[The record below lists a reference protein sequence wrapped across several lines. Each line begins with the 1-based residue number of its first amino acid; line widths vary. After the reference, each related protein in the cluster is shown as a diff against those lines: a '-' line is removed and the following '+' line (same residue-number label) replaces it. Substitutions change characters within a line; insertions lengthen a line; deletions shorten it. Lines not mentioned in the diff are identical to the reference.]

1 MRKSTGYLIR
11 EGLKNVWANRL
22 MSLASIGVLVACMT
36 IIGLAILVTT
46 NLNKGMNDLQ
56 NENVVMAYFNDK
68 NSVLYP
74 IDGSEIPK
82 DKNISEDKYLV
93 HNEEEAKAVCEKI
106 KALSF
111 VSKVEYISADAA
123 LENYKNNY
131 VDGDSAYLVYLE
143 GDENPMSMCA
153 KITFNSLEN
162 FDNYKEQI
170 KTIEGV
176 NVVVGASDVAKTV
189 NNISDAVAV
198 AGLFIIVILMIIAL
212 VIVSNTIRV
221 TMYNRKL
228 EISIMK
234 AVGATDSFIRLPFL
248 IEGIVLGILSALLS
262 LGITYG
268 VYALAGDKIKQALG
282 GTGLIAF
289 RNMLPR
295 LTLIYVLLGI
305 LAGIIG
311 SFIILSKYLKKEGSE
326 FSAL

>member
-1 MRKSTGYLIR
+1 MRKSTGYLFR

-22 MSLASIGVLVACMT
+22 MSIASIGVLVACMT

-74 IDGSEIPK
+74 IDGSELPK

-106 KALSF
+106 QALSF
-111 VSKVEYISADAA
+111 VKSVEYISADAA

-153 KITFNSLEN
+153 KVTFNSLDN
-162 FDNYKEQI
+162 FDAYKEQI
-170 KTIEGV
+170 KAVEGV
-176 NVVVGASDVAKTV
+176 NIVVGASDVAKTV
-189 NNISDAVAV
+189 NNISDAIAV

-248 IEGIVLGILSALLS
+248 IEGIVLGLISAVLS

-289 RNMLPR
+289 RIMLPR
-295 LTLIYVLLGI
+295 LALIYVLLGI